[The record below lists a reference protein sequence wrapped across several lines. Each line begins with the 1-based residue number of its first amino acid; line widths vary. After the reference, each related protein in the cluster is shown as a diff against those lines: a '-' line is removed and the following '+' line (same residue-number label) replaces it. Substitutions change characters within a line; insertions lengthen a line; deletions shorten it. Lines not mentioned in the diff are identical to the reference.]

1 MRVVLLL
8 KSIYA
13 VPNAMTYAIVIV
25 LSVIFTFLGFAI
37 EITNGN
43 IGHVKNGREPNAG
56 AAIFP
61 NIPFIPVAVGF
72 FAWLLNSCY
81 PHLGFWIIVGLFTLY
96 LPYWWWSLRR
106 LDGELQSLLAAS
118 EKQLDAA
125 GDNGERQNDN

>member
-1 MRVVLLL
+1 
-8 KSIYA
+8 
-13 VPNAMTYAIVIV
+13 MTYAIVIV

-61 NIPFIPVAVGF
+61 NIPFIPVMVVL

-81 PHLGFWIIVGLFTLY
+81 PNLGFWIVVGLFTLY
-96 LPYWWWSLRR
+96 LPYWWWSLRS
-106 LDGELQSLLAAS
+106 LDGKLQSLLVAS
-118 EKQLDAA
+118 EKRLETA
-125 GDNGERQNDN
+125 GDNGEKQNDN